1 MKNLAGGLCL
11 AGIGIILAIGCGDGA
26 SVAAKLNAPPSA
38 PPQYRATAT
47 VAALP
52 PPKMRQLEF
61 AENDFTESDKSRD
74 PFRSFAVGFAEQAK
88 KTTKSQVTVLLSE
101 YSLDELKL
109 VAIVSGGD
117 YPRAMLTDPQGK
129 GWVLRKGDFVG
140 KPDIV
145 HTGGS
150 GGTDYQ
156 LNWRVDRVR
165 AEDIVFIREDP
176 AQPGIAPATRIITLH
191 PEGDKPTGKQG

>member
-1 MKNLAGGLCL
+1 
-11 AGIGIILAIGCGDGA
+11 
-26 SVAAKLNAPPSA
+26 
-38 PPQYRATAT
+38 
-47 VAALP
+47 
-52 PPKMRQLEF
+52 
-61 AENDFTESDKSRD
+61 
-74 PFRSFAVGFAEQAK
+74 
-88 KTTKSQVTVLLSE
+88 
-101 YSLDELKL
+101 LKL